1 MFKFWD
7 IFIEYDVLKN
17 DIKHR
22 KRMGETSI
30 QRVLYESNVGTLRRK
45 GYMVEHIKA
54 ELYEISWS

>member
-7 IFIEYDVLKN
+7 ILIEYDVLKN

-30 QRVLYESNVGTLRRK
+30 QTVLHESNFRTFRRK